1 MRTRVPN
8 VLIPLILGAAA
19 CTLGGCSM
27 LPSWSSISSVSGEK
41 VMGLVTPYR
50 VEIVQGN
57 VLTKEQVERTKPG
70 MTREQVRDILGSPL
84 LTDIFHNDR
93 WDYTFTI
100 RRQGTPFEQRKV
112 VAWFEGDT
120 LKKLDV
126 PDNLPTEREFIAAI
140 APKFGAGP
148 ARKLELTEAEV
159 KALPLPPKP
168 AEAAASDA
176 AGPQR
181 TYPPLESGE

>member
-27 LPSWSSISSVSGEK
+27 LPSWGSITSVSGEK

-168 AEAAASDA
+168 AEAASDA
-176 AGPQR
+176 VGAQR

>member
-27 LPSWSSISSVSGEK
+27 LPSWSSITSVSGEK

-57 VLTKEQVERTKPG
+57 VLTKEQVARVQPG
-70 MTREQVRDILGSPL
+70 MEREQVKELLGTPL
-84 LTDIFHNDR
+84 LNDIFHADR

-100 RRQGTPFEQRKV
+100 RRQGSPFEQRKV
-112 VAWFEGDT
+112 VAWFKDD
-120 LKKLDV
+120 KLDHLDL
-126 PDNLPTEREFIAAI
+126 PDNLPTEKEFVAAI
-140 APKFGAGP
+140 SPKFGTGEP
-148 ARKLELTEAEV
+148 RKLQLTEAEI
-159 KALPLPPKP
+159 KALPVPAKLP
-168 AEAAASDA
+168 ETVSDIQA
-176 AGPQR
+176 PQR
-181 TYPPLESGE
+181 TYPPLESGA